1 METTMSDDPLDL
13 DTGLPARIAADA
25 AVLSPLALSIARRL
39 PTSADADGVMR
50 PDLAKLARALSI
62 DTPTC
67 SAMPS
72 VAAIK
77 DALKQLVRRG
87 HLIVEPDR
95 MRHKRKSRGQ
105 IDLFAEAVPAPS
117 ELVGYRFAP
126 DPSSTPARRRAPLVV
141 PFPRRH
147 DHGFVERQAARMSN
161 LSRSGAAK
169 YLRGTLQAVAI
180 DLRRKGVAE
189 ELIEREVDTLAAA
202 IKAAASFRS
211 LLTPDDKDPA

>member
-1 METTMSDDPLDL
+1 MSDDPLDL

-25 AVLSPLALSIARRL
+25 AALAPLTLSVARRL
-39 PTSADADGVMR
+39 PASADTDGVMR
-50 PDLAKLARALSI
+50 PDHKALARELGV
-62 DTPTC
+62 D
-67 SAMPS
+67 

-77 DALKQLVRRG
+77 DALEQLRRRG

-95 MRHKRKSRGQ
+95 DLRTKRKSGGQ
-105 IDLFAEAVPAPS
+105 LDLFAKAAKRPRD
-117 ELVGYRFAP
+117 LVGYRFGP
-126 DPSSTPARRRAPLVV
+126 EPSSTPARRRAPLVV

-169 YLRGTLQAVAI
+169 YLRHMLQAHAI
-180 DLRRKGVAE
+180 ELRARDVAE
-189 ELIEREVDTLAAA
+189 ELIEREIDMLSAA

-211 LLTPDDKDPA
+211 LLTPDDKEPA